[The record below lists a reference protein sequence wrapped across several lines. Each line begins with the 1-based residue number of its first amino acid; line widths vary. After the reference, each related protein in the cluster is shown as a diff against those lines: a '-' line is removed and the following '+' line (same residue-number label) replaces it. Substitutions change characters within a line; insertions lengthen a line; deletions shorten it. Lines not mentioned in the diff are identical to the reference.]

1 MTSPTILIVDDDPGV
16 RRVLSRALSQIGYG
30 VLPATT
36 GEEACEV
43 LAAQHVDLIL
53 MDLRMPS
60 MSGQTLFHMIRTQW
74 PHLAARVVIMS
85 GDPEAKD
92 HEDWLD
98 LHNVAVLSKPFGIPQ
113 VVDLIRRLTATER
126 REANRQ

>member
-1 MTSPTILIVDDDPGV
+1 MTSPTILIVDDDPAV
-16 RRVLSRALSQIGYG
+16 RRVLSRAMGQIGYG
-30 VLPATT
+30 VLLATT

-43 LAAQHVDLIL
+43 LAARHVDLIL

-98 LHNVAVLSKPFGIPQ
+98 LHNVPVLSKPFGIPQ
-113 VVDLIRRLTATER
+113 IVDLTRRLTATER
-126 REANRQ
+126 REASRQ